1 MNLTEN
7 RAPSCR
13 AGDGC
18 MKKPELLSPAG
29 NLEKLKMALIYGAD
43 AVYLGG
49 KSFGL
54 RAFGGN
60 FSEAEMEE
68 GVRFAHA
75 LGRKVYVTLNIFA
88 HNADLERLP
97 AYLSF
102 LAEIHVDGLL
112 VSDLGVFSLAREF
125 APSVPLHISTQAN
138 TVNWAAAEAWHKL
151 GAARVVLAR
160 EMSRDEI
167 REARRRT
174 SAALEMFVHG
184 AMCIS
189 YSGRCLISSYLTGRD
204 ANRGSCTHPCRWRY
218 RLVEEERPGQYFPV
232 EEDEH
237 GTYIFNSKD
246 LCMIDHIP
254 ELIEAGVSS
263 LKIEGRMKSVYYVAA
278 VVAAYRKAIDSYY
291 ELGAAFSVRPEWREE
306 LEKVSHR
313 PYTTAFAFQNP
324 DHSAQE
330 YMKSQPEQPYDF
342 IGLVLEQ
349 DKGNGTVK
357 VQQRNYFKAG
367 EVVECL
373 TPAGDVFPV
382 TIGHLTNK
390 DGEEAAAAPHPLEEL
405 TMVTEQDL
413 PPYTILRRRAR
424 G

>member
-1 MNLTEN
+1 M
-7 RAPSCR
+7 
-13 AGDGC
+13 
-18 MKKPELLSPAG
+18 ELLAPAG
-29 NLEKLKMALIYGAD
+29 NMEKMKMALLYGAD
-43 AVYLGG
+43 AVYMAG
-49 KSFGL
+49 KAFGL
-54 RAFGGN
+54 RAYGGN
-60 FSEAEMEE
+60 FTREEMKEAVEYAHSMEK
-68 GVRFAHA
+68 
-75 LGRKVYVTLNIFA
+75 KVYITVNIIPR
-88 HNADLERLP
+88 NEDLEGLDT
-97 AYLSF
+97 YLKY
-102 LAEIHVDGLL
+102 LQGIHADAVLI
-112 VSDLGVFSLAREF
+112 SDLGVFDIAREA
-125 APSVPLHISTQAN
+125 APDLPVHVSTQAS
-138 TVNWAAAEAWHKL
+138 AANVAHCQEMERY
-151 GAARVVLAR
+151 GRVRVVLPESILS
-160 EMSRDEI
+160 EM
-167 REARRRT
+167 RT
-174 SAALEMFVHG
+174 SRNGRSIELEVFGHG
-184 AMCIS
+184 ALCIS
-189 YSGRCLISSYLTGRD
+189 WSGRCLLSNYFTNGKRQS
-204 ANRGSCTHPCRWRY
+204 NRGECIQACRFKY
-218 RLVEEERPGQYFPV
+218 SVMEESRPGQYFPV

-254 ELIEAGVSS
+254 ELIKAGVSS

-330 YMKSQPEQPYDF
+330 YIKSQPEQPYDF

-382 TIGHLTNK
+382 TIGHLT
-390 DGEEAAAAPHPLEEL
+390 
-405 TMVTEQDL
+405 
-413 PPYTILRRRAR
+413 IRR
-424 G
+424 

>member
-1 MNLTEN
+1 MS
-7 RAPSCR
+7 R
-13 AGDGC
+13 
-18 MKKPELLSPAG
+18 KKPELLAPAG
-29 NLEKLKMALIYGAD
+29 NMEKLKMALRYGAD

-49 KSFGL
+49 QAFGL

-60 FSEAEMEE
+60 FTPEELREA
-68 GVRFAHA
+68 VAFTHA
-75 LGRKVYVTLNIFA
+75 MGKKVYVTVNIFP
-88 HNADLERLP
+88 HNADLKALP
-97 AYLSF
+97 DYLRY
-102 LAEIHVDGLL
+102 LAEIQADAIL
-112 VSDLGVFSLAREF
+112 VADLGIFSLARQLVPEL
-125 APSVPLHISTQAN
+125 PLHVSTQAN
-138 TVNWAAAEAWHKL
+138 STNWAAVNAWQDM
-151 GAARVVLAR
+151 GAQRVVLAR
-160 EMSRDEI
+160 EMSLAEI
-167 REARRRT
+167 REIRRRC
-174 SAALEMFVHG
+174 SVELEMFVHG

-189 YSGRCLISSYLTGRD
+189 YSGRCLMSNYFTGRD
-204 ANRGSCTHPCRWRY
+204 ANRGSCAQACRWRY
-218 RLVEEERPGQYFPV
+218 SLVEETRPGQYFPI
-232 EEDEH
+232 EEDER

-246 LCMIDHIP
+246 MCLLPHIADV
-254 ELIEAGVSS
+254 IESGVDS

-413 PPYTILRRRAR
+413 PPYTILRRRVR